1 MASLDEYRNLSINEI
16 GTWPWPARLGI
27 LLLIVILINV
37 AAYFLFWEEEITNH
51 DNKATEET
59 QLQEKYKEL
68 KQKAVN
74 LDAYKLQLKEIRQSL
89 SELLKQLPKRSEMD
103 ALLTDINQAGV
114 GQGLVF
120 VEFKPQAETKT
131 NEMAELPINLSMK
144 GSYHSFARFANDIA
158 KLPRI
163 VNLNNLQ
170 MSAVAD
176 GSISIQTVAKTFRYL
191 DDTELEA
198 MRNSQNKGA
207 KKP

>member
-1 MASLDEYRNLSINEI
+1 MASLDEYRNLNINEI

-51 DNKATEET
+51 DNKAAEET

-144 GSYHSFARFANDIA
+144 GNYHSFARFANDIA

-163 VNLNNLQ
+163 VNLNNIQ
-170 MSAVAD
+170 MTAAND
-176 GSISIQTVAKTFRYL
+176 GNISIQTVAKTFRYL
-191 DDTELEA
+191 DDSELEA
-198 MRNSQNKGA
+198 MRNNQNKGA
-207 KKP
+207 NKP